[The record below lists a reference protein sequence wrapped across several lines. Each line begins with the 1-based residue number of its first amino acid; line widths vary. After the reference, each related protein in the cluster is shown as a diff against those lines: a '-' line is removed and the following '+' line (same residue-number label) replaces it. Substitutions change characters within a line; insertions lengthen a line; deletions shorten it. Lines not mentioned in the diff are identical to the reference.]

1 MKITVKLYAVLQ
13 IGRFAEKELDYPV
26 GAHVGD
32 VVKDVALPAEH
43 VDILLVN
50 GRHVAKDGQVTEIA
64 ERDEP
69 ALGYSIIEAESLDDA
84 LALLEGCPMD
94 MRVYEAVPM

>member
-1 MKITVKLYAVLQ
+1 MTRFVL
-13 IGRFAEKELDYPV
+13 L
-26 GAHVGD
+26 AHGTMD
-32 VVKDVALPAEH
+32 PTPQFRQAHQAWWTSMQGYVVDAGNP
-43 VDILLVN
+43 LVN
-50 GRHVAKDGQVTEIA
+50 GRDVAKDGSVTEIA

-94 MRVYEAVPM
+94 MWVYEAVPM